1 VHIYSSDQLG
11 PSVLRIAARPV
22 LGAYFVLYLKKMT
35 IKQEISFCAAI
46 PAKALSVRRLYIAV
60 GAPGAYASP
69 VGDPPICI
77 VETVHSAH
85 AGSVFSLSAD
95 IARA

>member
-1 VHIYSSDQLG
+1 MHIYSSDQLG

-22 LGAYFVLYLKKMT
+22 VGAYFVLYLKKMS

-60 GAPGAYASP
+60 GAPGSYAALCRLDLHNYSTSHWR
-69 VGDPPICI
+69 VRL
-77 VETVHSAH
+77 H
-85 AGSVFSLSAD
+85 ASSCFLY
-95 IARA
+95 